1 MLHAA
6 YRQSDMAIFYPS
18 LEKIMQFKVQP
29 TIGELTLL
37 NFLNNTLDDSFE
49 VFFNPYLN
57 GDRPDVLIMRK
68 DYGVMIIEVKDWN
81 LSNFSLNDKKKWA
94 YTPNNAVTKSP
105 IDQVLKYKYN
115 LYDLHVKDLLKMKI
129 KDYRHFRIVL
139 CAIYFHCASQ
149 KCIEDM
155 LVTPYLKDKKYQDF
169 LRYNIDFIGFD
180 SLCTLSNKSAQLQM

>member
-29 TIGELTLL
+29 TTGELTLL

-57 GDRPDVLIMRK
+57 GDRPDVHIMHK

-81 LSNFSLNDKKKWA
+81 LSNFSLNDKKKWV

-105 IDQVLKYKYN
+105 IDQVLKYKNN
-115 LYDLHVKDLLKMKI
+115 LYDLHVKDFLKMKI
-129 KDYRHFRIVL
+129 KDYRHFRIVS

-180 SLCTLSNKSAQLQM
+180 SLPCKSYG